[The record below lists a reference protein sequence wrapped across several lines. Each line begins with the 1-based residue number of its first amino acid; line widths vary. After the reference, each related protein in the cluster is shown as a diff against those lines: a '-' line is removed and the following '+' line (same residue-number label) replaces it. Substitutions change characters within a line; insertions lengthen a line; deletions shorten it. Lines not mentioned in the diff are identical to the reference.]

1 MITNGMINSLM
12 TSSGT
17 ITQKVDAQW
26 NDCKQDDKQRDETQW
41 NDNQWDDKQKDDAQ
55 WNDNQ
60 DDDLGLDDWMRDCC
74 GVITKYKYI
83 GRWTIRILSMKN

>member
-1 MITNGMINSLM
+1 MINSLM
-12 TSSGT
+12 TSSGPKPGGT

-41 NDNQWDDKQKDDAQ
+41 NDNQWDGKQKDDAQ

-60 DDDLGLDDWMRDCC
+60 DDDLGFTD
-74 GVITKYKYI
+74 
-83 GRWTIRILSMKN
+83 S